1 MADNDK
7 KKILKKPL
15 FVFLVTFVGLA
26 VLLTILAV
34 LNGLDSL
41 FIVGTYFLYGGII
54 VAIIGFVF
62 LNKGSNRGDGYTQS
76 NYMKSDEHFK
86 KIRAQEKPIERIVW
100 AVILAAI
107 SIAAI
112 GYFLN
117 DFLAAFTY

>member
-7 KKILKKPL
+7 KKILERPL
-15 FVFLVTFVGLA
+15 LVFLFTFVGLA

-76 NYMKSDEHFK
+76 NYMKSDERFK

-117 DFLAAFTY
+117 DFLAAFTH

>member
-7 KKILKKPL
+7 KKILERPL
-15 FVFLVTFVGLA
+15 LVFLFTFVGLA

-76 NYMKSDEHFK
+76 NYMKSDERFK

>member
-15 FVFLVTFVGLA
+15 FVFLFTFVGLA

-76 NYMKSDEHFK
+76 NYMKSDEYFK

-117 DFLAAFTY
+117 DFLAAFTH

>member
-34 LNGLDSL
+34 LNRLDSL

-76 NYMKSDEHFK
+76 NYMKSDERFK

-117 DFLAAFTY
+117 DFLAAFTH

>member
-34 LNGLDSL
+34 LNRLDSL

-86 KIRAQEKPIERIVW
+86 KIRSQEKPIERIVW

-117 DFLAAFTY
+117 DFLAAFTH

>member
-7 KKILKKPL
+7 KKILERPL
-15 FVFLVTFVGLA
+15 LVFLFTFVGLA

-76 NYMKSDEHFK
+76 NYLKSDEHFK

-107 SIAAI
+107 SIATI

-117 DFLAAFTY
+117 DFLAAFTH

>member
-1 MADNDK
+1 MADNVK
-7 KKILKKPL
+7 KKILERPL
-15 FVFLVTFVGLA
+15 LVFLLTFVGLA

-54 VAIIGFVF
+54 VAIIGFVL
-62 LNKGSNRGDGYTQS
+62 LNRGSNRGDGYTQS

-86 KIRAQEKPIERIVW
+86 KIRSQEKPIERIVC

-107 SIAAI
+107 TIAAI

-117 DFLAAFTY
+117 EFLAR